1 MADKPLGW
9 LNPRGPSESAAFAAM
24 DPATAEQC
32 KLQLVQQHSLFK
44 QQTAALA
51 SAVQRQVQLANEIP
65 VFIEEDGKPVQ
76 IWNPL
81 EAVKAEIEA
90 AQAEGDLCHIL
101 IAQTVQLKIVLLCCS
116 KPWEEQLQ
124 LHHKLRQRSLTAN
137 TFVTG
142 AQKASEA
149 VAAAA
154 PTTSTVTSPETKTSR
169 LLPEQ
174 EQVLLRFF
182 GAQDRVDHREA
193 ALLARQVRIS
203 TTLT

>member
-1 MADKPLGW
+1 MLQQALG
-9 LNPRGPSESAAFAAM
+9 G
-24 DPATAEQC
+24 
-32 KLQLVQQHSLFK
+32 
-44 QQTAALA
+44 TAA
-51 SAVQRQVQLANEIP
+51 
-65 VFIEEDGKPVQ
+65 
-76 IWNPL
+76 
-81 EAVKAEIEA
+81 
-90 AQAEGDLCHIL
+90 AQPFKLC
-101 IAQTVQLKIVLLCCS
+101 
-116 KPWEEQLQ
+116 
-124 LHHKLRQRSLTAN
+124 QRSLTAS

-193 ALLARQVRIS
+193 ALLARQVHIS
-203 TTLT
+203 TILMCRKHIPNQTSHKMLVVLPDISAVLPGQATNRCQAGLLSLCAMVPGLLPKLSLPLGLPCSVCLSSSISNTFHQRAFAGKLQRATSTAVLSQSAEQLA

>member
-174 EQVLLRFF
+174 ELVLLRFF
-182 GAQDRVDHREA
+182 GTQDRVDHREA